1 MSANPKVNPCL
12 FIGIGTTGLNIIED
26 LRRLF
31 NEEFG
36 VAGLPCFRYLVLETD
51 KKKEAD
57 NRFLAHPPAEHEGIN
72 LIPITIHDVEAIK
85 VTPEMRDWLDER
97 LITRGDKG
105 FQNGAGAFRQA
116 GRLCLWENWTKVR
129 EALSKAIDAICDSD
143 AEQSTNRFL
152 REEYLPKKRA
162 VVDLP
167 QESLVESSR
176 RVYLCG
182 TFCGGTCS
190 GAFLD
195 VAYFLWQRLDARWR
209 SNLRVMPTSEVVGL
223 FTLPDTRLLAPENLR
238 VRVANTWA
246 ALRELDFYYSDK
258 TYYRSRLPGERRI
271 ETRDHPFDTLYLVSM
286 FNQAQQVFTTDDK
299 GERGLTFMCAMNLF
313 TEVVA
318 GMAATKSEIRAD
330 FRRAT
335 DYLRVNPQG
344 RVRAFSSFGLS
355 AIWYP
360 RYRIATAINRRLGEE
375 MGGHWLGASEG
386 LNFVTIDETA
396 SDLWAVLNA
405 TARNNLLGEGEDA
418 PYSPGLPSQI
428 QGMMTDAS
436 SRIRGVDIAG
446 LQRFV
451 ENFPG
456 GTATLPHLLGPG
468 GELHSKVA
476 NCRALV
482 ADRVQQKLEDYLVEY
497 LRQHTFAET
506 ARLLTRLTECI
517 AAELN
522 EPASELPMFKPQL
535 DFGLAADV
543 DRDLATR
550 LLGRHAAALQE
561 FKETLWASFG
571 RQVLAHLELVA
582 RHYLRWVMGEVQQG
596 LFRMRNELAALRN
609 RLEVLVGRCRTDREK
624 AQSLSS
630 HPNIITVFAG
640 PRQDIA
646 EDVQRGFEEIL
657 QQHPAVRLR
666 EAFLREEGGK
676 QASPFELLSHEL
688 DQLVERID
696 RRFDALSQG
705 IVAPFSLGKTVLT
718 QFEYSQARLVK
729 SCQPYFEPTSHYV
742 PMAVN
747 RSTNLLFAQ
756 DQETADALAKAAGV
770 YIVGTAFSPKVT
782 PLSHF
787 AFFYQEHPGIAI
799 SDLAIAERASDI
811 LTEGEQAPD
820 QPTHY
825 THRLGSAAFEAA
837 VVAEFDAARS
847 AISEALEVGQDN
859 FLRRN
864 ERVFIEYQGS
874 SGQTRTLFLDD
885 DEAVRRFLKE
895 QGLPALQAMLD
906 SALRKMTREELI
918 ERMNRIRQETPE
930 SQWAEIELRNET
942 LLKRLFPGLP
952 ETPSG

>member
-1 MSANPKVNPCL
+1 MPANPKVNPCL
-12 FIGIGTTGLNIIED
+12 FIGLGTTGLSIIED

-36 VAGLPCFRYLVLETD
+36 VSGLPCFRYLVLETD

-57 NRFLAHPPAEHEGIN
+57 NKFLAHPPAEHENIN

-97 LITRGDKG
+97 LIKRGDKSY
-105 FQNGAGAFRQA
+105 QSGAGAFRQA
-116 GRLCLWENWTKVR
+116 GRLCLWENWPKVR
-129 EALSKAIDAICDSD
+129 EAIQQALGAIRYPEADRKTD
-143 AEQSTNRFL
+143 RFL
-152 REEYLPKKRA
+152 REEYLPRKHA

-167 QESLVESSR
+167 RESLVESNL

-182 TFCGGTCS
+182 TLCGGTCS

-195 VAYFLWQRLDARWR
+195 VAYYLWQRLDAKWR
-209 SNLRVMPTSEVVGL
+209 SNLKVMPTSEVVGL
-223 FTLPDTRLLAPENLR
+223 FTLPDTSRLGEENAR
-238 VRVANTWA
+238 ERVANTWA

-258 TYYRSRLPGERRI
+258 SYYRSRLPGESRI
-271 ETRDHPFDTLYLVSM
+271 ETRDQPFDTLYLVSM
-286 FNQAQQVFTTDDK
+286 VNQARQGFTTDDR

-335 DYLRVNPQG
+335 DYLRANPQG
-344 RVRAFSSFGLS
+344 HIRAFSSFGLS

-375 MGGHWLGASEG
+375 MGSHWLGATQG
-386 LNFVTIDETA
+386 LNVVTIDETA
-396 SDLWAVLNA
+396 TGLWEALRA
-405 TARNNLLGEGEDA
+405 TARNGLLGEGEDA
-418 PYSPGLPSQI
+418 PYSPGLPSLI
-428 QGMMTDAS
+428 QQMITEAG

-451 ENFPG
+451 EQFPG
-456 GTATLPHLLGPG
+456 SAATLAHLLGPG
-468 GELHSKVA
+468 GDFHGKIA

-482 ADRVQQKLEDYLVEY
+482 ADRVRQALEGYLVEY

-506 ARLLTRLTECI
+506 GRLLNRLAECA

-522 EPASELPMFKPQL
+522 EPAAELPVFKPQL

-550 LLGRHAAALQE
+550 LLGRRPAALLE
-561 FKETLWASFG
+561 YKEALWASFA

-582 RHYLRWVMGEVQQG
+582 KHYLKWVIGEVQQS
-596 LFRMRNELAALRN
+596 LFRLRTECNALRG
-609 RLEVLVGRCRTDREK
+609 RLDMLVARCQTDRER
-624 AQSLSS
+624 AQALSS

-640 PRQDIA
+640 QRQDIA

-666 EAFLREEGGK
+666 EAFLREDGGE
-676 QASPFELLSHEL
+676 QANPFELLRQDL
-688 DQLVERID
+688 DQLLERID
-696 RRFDALSQG
+696 RGFDAHSQG

-718 QFEYSQARLVK
+718 RFQYSNARLVNA
-729 SCQPYFEPTSHYV
+729 CQPYFEPTTRYT
-742 PMAVN
+742 PMPVN
-747 RSTNLLFAQ
+747 RPTNLLFAQ
-756 DQETADALAKAAGV
+756 DQDTADALSEAAGAH
-770 YIVGTAFSPKVT
+770 IVGTRFSPKVT
-782 PLSHF
+782 PLAHF

-799 SDLAIAERASDI
+799 SDLAIAERSSEI
-811 LTEGEQAPD
+811 LADAEQSAAD
-820 QPTHY
+820 QPTHH
-825 THRLGSAAFEAA
+825 THKQGSAAFNAA
-837 VVAEFDAARS
+837 AVAEFDAARK
-847 AISEALEVGQDN
+847 AISEALELGQKY

-864 ERVFIEYQGS
+864 EKVFVEYRGA
-874 SGQTRTLFLDD
+874 SGQTRTLFLEE
-885 DEAVRRFLKE
+885 DEAVRRFVKE
-895 QGLPALQAMLD
+895 QGLPTLQTTLD
-906 SALRKMTREELI
+906 ATLGRIPRAELLQTMEARK
-918 ERMNRIRQETPE
+918 QETPE
-930 SQWAEIELRNET
+930 GQWDELEQRYER
-942 LLKRLFPGLP
+942 LLQRLFPDAA
-952 ETPSG
+952 